1 MRELGVWEGEEEE
14 EEEEE
19 ETHAKLH
26 AFSLDFN

>member
-1 MRELGVWEGEEEE
+1 MRELGMWEEE

>member
-1 MRELGVWEGEEEE
+1 MRELGVWEGEEE